1 MKILVGLGNPGEK
14 YEQNRH
20 NVGFMAIDAIAQ
32 RHNAAPWRKR
42 FQGYAAETEIGGS
55 KCLLLKPATYMN
67 ESGRAASEALRFYK
81 LAAADV
87 IVLHDELDL
96 EPGKV
101 RVKAG
106 GGSAGHNGLKSLTA
120 HIGNDYRRVRIG
132 IGHPGNREAVVH
144 YVLHDF
150 SREDREWLGALLSAM
165 ADAAPH
171 LVAGEDARFL
181 NEIARH
187 CRPPVEKPTKPPNVG
202 EGPPSLSAQGG
213 QAPSPAEK
221 TAAAKETSL
230 GAKLRGW
237 LNRD

>member
-20 NVGFMAIDAIAQ
+20 NAGFMAVDAIA
-32 RHNAAPWRKR
+32 RRFNAAPWRKR
-42 FQGYAAETEIGGS
+42 FQGFAAEVEIGGE
-55 KCLLLKPATYMN
+55 KCLLLKPSTYMN

-81 LAAADV
+81 VAVGDV
-87 IVLHDELDL
+87 IVFHDEIDL

-106 GGSAGHNGLKSLTA
+106 GGNAGNNGLRSLTA

-132 IGHPGNREAVVH
+132 VGHPGSREAVAY

-150 SREDREWLGALLSAM
+150 SREERDWLEVLLPAM

-171 LVAGEDARFL
+171 LVAGEDARFM

-187 CRPPVEKPTKPPNVG
+187 TRPAVEKQAKATVKDGDAKPQPETVQTA
-202 EGPPSLSAQGG
+202 SK
-213 QAPSPAEK
+213 AEK
-221 TAAAKETSL
+221 TGEAKETSL

-237 LNRD
+237 LNRR